1 MKKSNLL
8 LVLVFIA
15 VFAAVVGYNQISK
28 EQAQVSGSFDE
39 VVKAPLLVVGASGS
53 IEEQTSAPLPFAV
66 ISSPVDKPVPES
78 GLKGIYLQVA
88 DLGELGEDDRIA
100 FYIPQED
107 SHLSGYVGET
117 SLTESGNKVI
127 IGMLLDKGIEYRF
140 VFTVGRLQTFGTLN
154 TSKGRYQLEARDG
167 IGRLVSA
174 REINRDLDFSKPDY
188 IVTKKL
194 AVEVVISNR
203 VSPEVV
209 VSE

>member
-39 VVKAPLLVVGASGS
+39 VVKAPLLVVRAAGS
-53 IEEQTSAPLPFAV
+53 IEEQTSAPFAV
-66 ISSPVDKPVPES
+66 ISSPMDKPVPES

-88 DLGELGEDDRIA
+88 DFGELVEDDRIA

-154 TSKGRYQLEARDG
+154 TSKDRYQLEARDG
-167 IGRLVSA
+167 IGRLVSS

>member
-1 MKKSNLL
+1 MKKSKLM

-28 EQAQVSGSFDE
+28 EQVQVTGTFDG
-39 VVKAPLLVVGASGS
+39 VVKAPLLVVGASGP
-53 IEEQTSAPLPFAV
+53 IEQQTSAPFVV

-88 DLGELGEDDRIA
+88 DLDELTKDDRIV

-107 SHLSGYVGET
+107 SHLSGYVEET

-127 IGMLLDKGIEYRF
+127 TGMLLDKGFEYRF
-140 VFTVGRLQTFGTLN
+140 VFTVGRLQTFGTLH
-154 TSKGRYQLEARDG
+154 TSKGRYQLEAREG
-167 IGRLVSA
+167 IARLVSA

-188 IVTKKL
+188 IVTKKS
-194 AVEVVISNR
+194 AVEVVTSNR
-203 VSPEVV
+203 VSPELV